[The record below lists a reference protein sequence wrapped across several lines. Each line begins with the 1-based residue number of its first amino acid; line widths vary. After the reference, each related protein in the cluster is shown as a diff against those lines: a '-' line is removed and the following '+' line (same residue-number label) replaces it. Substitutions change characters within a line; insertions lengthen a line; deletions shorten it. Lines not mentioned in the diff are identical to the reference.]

1 MALWNLIYMRI
12 WVGFATRLPLI
23 ACVISEWASQERG
36 GYHGEAGL
44 GEHARPLWLFSVEL
58 SLDSSIGATGRAWQW
73 PALQWYVLGQ
83 WLLRFQLDS
92 FDRATWRI
100 QWQKNLLLFIHYL
113 WCVLWC
119 IQRVLRCEW
128 TGSVFLSRCS
138 WKNWQNYYNVAYQY
152 QCNRRSFRSKWN
164 SKKKWRKAHY

>member
-1 MALWNLIYMRI
+1 MQMALWNLIYMRI

-44 GEHARPLWLFSVEL
+44 GEHARPLWLLSVEL

-100 QWQKNLLLFIHYL
+100 QWQKKSPAIHSLFMM
-113 WCVLWC
+113 
-119 IQRVLRCEW
+119 
-128 TGSVFLSRCS
+128 CS
-138 WKNWQNYYNVAYQY
+138 LMHTKSFKMWV
-152 QCNRRSFRSKWN
+152 NR
-164 SKKKWRKAHY
+164 